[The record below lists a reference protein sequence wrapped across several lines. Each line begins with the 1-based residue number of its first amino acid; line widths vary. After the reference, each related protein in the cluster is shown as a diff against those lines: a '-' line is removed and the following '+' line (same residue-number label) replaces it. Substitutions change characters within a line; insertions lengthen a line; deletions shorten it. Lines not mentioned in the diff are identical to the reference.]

1 MDLVDDFD
9 PPYVLP
15 DSPEIDNWERRNP
28 GGWHKLSPS
37 AADVARP
44 EGHVAAA
51 VGDLKKINQ
60 LALENRQALHAKDEN
75 GWQPIHEAVRAGR
88 LDTVALLV
96 RHGADINAVTNRGKG
111 GVSPYNMAM
120 RSFSPEHPISQYLY
134 GMGAVNVG
142 PEL

>member
-1 MDLVDDFD
+1 MDLDDFD

-15 DSPEIDNWERRNP
+15 DSPEIDHWRRSNP
-28 GGWHKLSPS
+28 GGWHKPSPS
-37 AADVARP
+37 AAAVARP
-44 EGHVAAA
+44 EGHIAAA
-51 VGDLKKINQ
+51 LGDLKKINQ
-60 LALENRQALHAKDEN
+60 LASENKRALHARDEN

-88 LDTVALLV
+88 LDAVALLV
-96 RHGADINAVTNRGKG
+96 QHGADINAVTNRGKG
-111 GVSPYNMAM
+111 VSPYNIAM